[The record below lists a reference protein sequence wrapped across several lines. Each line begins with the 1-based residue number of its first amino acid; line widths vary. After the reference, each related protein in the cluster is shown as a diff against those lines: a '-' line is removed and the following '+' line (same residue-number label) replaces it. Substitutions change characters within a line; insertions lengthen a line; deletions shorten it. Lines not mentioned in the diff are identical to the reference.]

1 MKHTTAELLDVISRL
16 EQWKAWPE
24 KQASGDHTMV

>member
-1 MKHTTAELLDVISRL
+1 MKHTAELLDVISGL

-24 KQASGDHTMV
+24 KQTSGDHTVV